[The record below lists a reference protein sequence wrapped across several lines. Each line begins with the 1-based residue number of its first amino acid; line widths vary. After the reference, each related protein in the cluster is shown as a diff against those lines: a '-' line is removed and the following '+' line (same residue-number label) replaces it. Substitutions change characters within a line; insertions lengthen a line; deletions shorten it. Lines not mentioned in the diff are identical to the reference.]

1 MSQKRSSY
9 VKRLFRDFAQP
20 SRAPDSSQYRNHRS
34 SGLNGLATDPD
45 RTCG

>member
-9 VKRLFRDFAQP
+9 VKRLFRDFANHP
-20 SRAPDSSQYRNHRS
+20 GLPDSSQYRNYRS
-34 SGLNGLATDPD
+34 SGLNGLVTDPD